1 MCKCR
6 HQGLFRFPR
15 LPPQSECDIVLAQSA
30 TVSLSEMFNHGFF
43 MILGLFM
50 FLQFVFRIC
59 KINKQEHNNY
69 PPPLILVNYVAKH
82 FSIGLAH
89 WRVVGKNK

>member
-1 MCKCR
+1 MIL
-6 HQGLFRFPR
+6 GLF
-15 LPPQSECDIVLAQSA
+15 
-30 TVSLSEMFNHGFF
+30 MFW
-43 MILGLFM
+43 GLFM

-69 PPPLILVNYVAKH
+69 PPLILVNYVAKH

-89 WRVVGKNK
+89 WRVVGKNKSVKVRKGLATDSIAAMQI

>member
-1 MCKCR
+1 MVQEVCR
-6 HQGLFRFPR
+6 TIFDLTAVVR
-15 LPPQSECDIVLAQSA
+15 LLITDLSQSA

-43 MILGLFM
+43 MILGLFMFWGLFM

-69 PPPLILVNYVAKH
+69 PP
-82 FSIGLAH
+82 
-89 WRVVGKNK
+89 R